1 MEFSMQIATRRL
13 PRPLSLL
20 ACSSVSIFMLL
31 HPDLA
36 LAQLAKVQSAAEKFH
51 DWLWVLI
58 PVAALIIA
66 GALGLLYSAEVI
78 RKDTLIQWGGGV
90 IFAGALAGG
99 IIKLFFLTWPPHP
112 KRCGLNPRPLRPIR
126 LQALRP
132 INTRFSKA
140 RLAWPP
146 SRVGSPPAPSS
157 GWSF

>member
-1 MEFSMQIATRRL
+1 MQIAARRL

-20 ACSSVSIFMLL
+20 AYFSLSMFMFLR
-31 HPDLA
+31 PDLA

-66 GALGLLYSAEVI
+66 GVLGLLYSAEVI

-99 IIKLFFLTWPPHP
+99 IIKLFF
-112 KRCGLNPRPLRPIR
+112 
-126 LQALRP
+126 
-132 INTRFSKA
+132 
-140 RLAWPP
+140 
-146 SRVGSPPAPSS
+146 
-157 GWSF
+157 